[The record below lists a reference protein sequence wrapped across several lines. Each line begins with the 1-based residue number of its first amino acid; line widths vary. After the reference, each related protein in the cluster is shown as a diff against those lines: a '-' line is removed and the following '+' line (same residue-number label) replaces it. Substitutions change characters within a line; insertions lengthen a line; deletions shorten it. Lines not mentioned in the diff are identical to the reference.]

1 MYAEGVIEES
11 SFLLAE
17 WLSTAAVQGSIAF
30 PEIVI
35 PILVTLRKS
44 LKAARVGSGSGKDL
58 GVIKTLIER
67 VEESARWVES
77 RRKNLKIAPARQ
89 GDVDAWQDEAKSK
102 VGDSPLARYVKV
114 QRKAR
119 EKRRELV
126 EKVCIVTCSCVRR

>member
-35 PILVTLRKS
+35 PILVTLRKC